1 MVEAVQ
7 TTTSTF
13 GIWAII
19 IVAIVVLAFWLAAI
33 TLADRSQVRASGPR
47 PTDDEPGGAW
57 VGGSVS
63 GEQAPEIPGEPVH
76 EPIGVHSWHVRDE
89 SVPQG
94 EMPTRD
100 DLPAQPAAGRGPLPP
115 QRTGDAD
122 RAARRYAGPAAPD
135 DEETGQ

>member
-19 IVAIVVLAFWLAAI
+19 IVSVAVLAFWLSAI
-33 TLADRSQVRASGPR
+33 ALADRSQGRASGR
-47 PTDDEPGGAW
+47 ARMAGESGGPW
-57 VGGSVS
+57 VGGSAS
-63 GEQAPEIPGEPVH
+63 GEQATQIPAEPVH
-76 EPIGVHSWHVRDE
+76 EPIGVPGRHDRDE

-100 DLPAQPAAGRGPLPP
+100 DLPAQPAAGRDALPA

-122 RAARRYAGPAAPD
+122 RAAPRYAGADAPD
-135 DEETGQ
+135 DQTGR

>member
-13 GIWAII
+13 GIWAI
-19 IVAIVVLAFWLAAI
+19 VVVSVVVLAFWLAAI

-47 PTDDEPGGAW
+47 RTAGESGGAW

-63 GEQAPEIPGEPVH
+63 GEDAAEIPGEPVH

-100 DLPAQPAAGRGPLPP
+100 DLPAQPAAGRDPLPR

-122 RAARRYAGPAAPD
+122 RAARRYAGPSAPD
-135 DEETGQ
+135 DTETGG